1 MIWSQTSNP
10 LASRSLLPLDS
21 NKQVES
27 SDIQGRRESLVQF
40 TASNVL
46 FTTTLRY
53 QRTWSYPFLEGNFL
67 CLFHLRLVSQ
77 PEFSQDKRSTVSL
90 TGVRA
95 SENIRGAGRER
106 STRLQAEDG
115 RNSHRRRQPEAVRQ
129 VGKPGLTGESKEPSC
144 LGTNM
149 GAHGDIYE
157 AASLTFKST
166 PAGDFCLT
174 SKLQIPRE
182 FLSRQFSCGTVWGR

>member
-90 TGVRA
+90 TGIRA
-95 SENIRGAGRER
+95 SENIRGAGREVYKAAGR
-106 STRLQAEDG
+106 GWQKQSQTTSARGSETGGETRAHWGVQG
-115 RNSHRRRQPEAVRQ
+115 AVMSRDQ
-129 VGKPGLTGESKEPSC
+129 
-144 LGTNM
+144 
-149 GAHGDIYE
+149 HG
-157 AASLTFKST
+157 SSWRHL
-166 PAGDFCLT
+166 
-174 SKLQIPRE
+174 
-182 FLSRQFSCGTVWGR
+182 